1 MEAWSAGPGL
11 QAESRQPH
19 HLLLLCTRRRGGQGR
34 GASPRRGSPQ
44 APRASDTALRDAQRQ
59 IQALEAELEDMKRWN
74 TDLRQRLD
82 EAARKRDASPRGV
95 PAQRLGELEREVDR
109 LLREL
114 GEERS
119 QADGDQQQRMRDE
132 TERLRAELD
141 EARGVMAALRGRVD
155 ARRLRAEPRDEATMA
170 ASSMPNLYVPEA
182 TPVTKTTSDSWTTP
196 GHGRSG
202 LGEQLDVSA
211 LRERH
216 EEVTRLNQELQCK
229 CWEQLGRSPPRS
241 QPPSRPTSGGMTT
254 LRWQTWLRE
263 REEELWGEMRERER
277 GLLEQISETES
288 RLMEREG
295 AWQAKKEAW
304 HAERAALL
312 SQVRWGYV
320 DVFSWTPSSGLVP

>member
-1 MEAWSAGPGL
+1 MS
-11 QAESRQPH
+11 
-19 HLLLLCTRRRGGQGR
+19 
-34 GASPRRGSPQ
+34 
-44 APRASDTALRDAQRQ
+44 DAQRQ
-59 IQALEAELEDMKRWN
+59 IQALEAELEDVKRWN
-74 TDLRQRLD
+74 ADLRQRLD
-82 EAARKRDASPRGV
+82 ESAQKRDASPRGV

-114 GEERS
+114 GEERERS
-119 QADGDQQQRMRDE
+119 QAEGDQQQRMRDE

-141 EARGVMAALRGRVD
+141 EARGVMAALRGRVEAERAN
-155 ARRLRAEPRDEATMA
+155 ARRLRAELDHLRFLSPERDEATMA

-182 TPVTKTTSDSWTTP
+182 TPVTKTMSDSWTTP

-216 EEVTRLNQELQCK
+216 EEATRLNQELQRK

-254 LRWQTWLRE
+254 LRWQTRLRE
-263 REEELWGEMRERER
+263 REEELRGEMRERER

-295 AWQAKKEAW
+295 AWQAEKEAW

-320 DVFSWTPSSGLVP
+320 DVFSWTPSSGLV